1 MKAMESSGNYP
12 LVGTVEVDETYVGGQ
27 DDKAIGR
34 NEGKKR
40 IVVVGIEKVR
50 GGVSRW
56 YGRVIESASK
66 ANLGSFMQDHI
77 ATDALVKTDCWAG
90 YKGMEKEFPNLVREK
105 SGKKGEN
112 FGAMHRVI
120 MMFKAW
126 VRGTHH
132 SVVALQPYINEYTY
146 RFNRHKMKEGIFENL
161 VVRMQAQPP
170 TPTKPFFIKCL
181 IQ

>member
-1 MKAMESSGNYP
+1 M
-12 LVGTVEVDETYVGGQ
+12 
-27 DDKAIGR
+27 
-34 NEGKKR
+34 
-40 IVVVGIEKVR
+40 VVGIEKVR

-66 ANLGSFMQDHI
+66 ANLGSFMRDHI
-77 ATDALVKTDCWAG
+77 AADPLVKTDCWTG
-90 YKGMEKEFPNLVREK
+90 YKGMENEFPNPVREK

-120 MMFKAW
+120 RMFKAW

-146 RFNRHKMKEGIFENL
+146 RLNRQLMNEVVFENL
-161 VVRMQAQPP
+161 VVRILAQVPYP
-170 TPTKPFFIKCL
+170 YKVFIKHL
-181 IQ
+181 IQFSNPVFKS